1 MSLINLKKD
10 VLFISV
16 DGSIGDPNHV
26 HQRLELQSKIKENL
40 KYLGLRVITVSPI
53 KKYGDINM
61 VPYFGLN
68 TDYETAS
75 YNYAFFL
82 LKHLIT
88 YIKDLEFTHIC
99 IWQTDGY
106 PINLNRWDDL
116 FLNYDYI
123 GYDNGQSMNGGFSLR
138 SRNFIETVSN
148 KVTPEIFNHFNDKY
162 GHHNEDVISQ
172 SLDLHFKYPDKTIK
186 DTFCKRISN
195 CDDLSNIVNTTFGF
209 HWDGADY
216 QERLKLF
223 DTIKFMI

>member
-16 DGSIGDPNHV
+16 DGSMGDPNHV
-26 HQRLELQSKIKENL
+26 HQRLELQAKIKENL
-40 KYLGLRVITVSPI
+40 KDLGLRMLTVSPI

-61 VPYFGLN
+61 IPYFGLN

-75 YNYAFFL
+75 YNYNFFL

-88 YIKDLEFTHIC
+88 YIKDLKFTHIC
-99 IWQTDGY
+99 IWYTDGY
-106 PINLNRWDDL
+106 PINFNKWDDL

-123 GYDNGQSMNGGFSLR
+123 GYDNGKCMNGGFSLR

-148 KVTPEIFNHFNDKY
+148 KITPEIFNHFNDKY
-162 GHHNEDVISQ
+162 GHHNEDEISQ
-172 SLDLHFKYPDKTIK
+172 SLDLPFTYPNKTIK

-195 CDDLSNIVNTTFGF
+195 YDDLSNTVNTTFGF
-209 HWDGADY
+209 HWDGSNH

-223 DTIKFMI
+223 NTIKFMI